1 MKPTF
6 KIVFIIIRFH
16 SRKLISVK
24 IFIKIIRRV
33 YYNKIKIF
41 IRDIIYTFKEI
52 SIDNYVI
59 PESRFQTFNAIN
71 LFFQRNNLF
80 FFHAESSVSSCSLFC
95 LFYHAFIP
103 CIYVQSYRFF
113 LHNQDKNRL
122 HYYIVSRLFR

>member
-24 IFIKIIRRV
+24 IFIKIIRRI

-71 LFFQRNNLF
+71 LFSKETISSSFTQRVLFLPALCFVFSTMRLFLVYMCKAIVF
-80 FFHAESSVSSCSLFC
+80 FFTQ
-95 LFYHAFIP
+95 P
-103 CIYVQSYRFF
+103 R
-113 LHNQDKNRL
+113 
-122 HYYIVSRLFR
+122 

>member
-41 IRDIIYTFKEI
+41 IRDITYTFKEI

-80 FFHAESSVSSCSLFC
+80 LFHAESSVSSCSLFC

-113 LHNQDKNRL
+113 LHNQDKNRQ